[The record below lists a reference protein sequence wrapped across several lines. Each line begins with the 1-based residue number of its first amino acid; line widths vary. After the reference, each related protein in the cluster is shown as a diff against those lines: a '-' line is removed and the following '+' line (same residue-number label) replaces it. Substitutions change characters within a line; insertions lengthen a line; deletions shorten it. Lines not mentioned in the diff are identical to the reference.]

1 MTPASPP
8 PPAHDAPEVPTSA
21 SGGPLG
27 PIGLIGVGLVGTAL
41 AERLRGAGFPVI
53 GFDTS
58 TEAMDRLRQLGGI
71 AADGPGE
78 VTRRCQRTLISL
90 PDSAIVHRVV
100 TDLRPT
106 LVAGSILVDTTTGDP
121 AHAAAL
127 GAALAGSGVDFL
139 DAAICGNSE
148 EVRRREVLVVAGGP
162 ASAFS
167 RCTDVFASFARR
179 SFHLGGW
186 GAGLNMKLT
195 TNLVL
200 GLHRA
205 VLAEGLAF
213 AESVGLSPEIALEV
227 LHASSSYSRVM
238 DLKGR
243 KMLTSDFSPQARLSQ
258 HLKDVRLMLAT
269 GADAGARLP
278 LSDLHRRLL
287 EEAEAAGLGAADNS
301 AIIEVFRKR

>member
-1 MTPASPP
+1 MP
-8 PPAHDAPEVPTSA
+8 
-21 SGGPLG
+21 SGGPPG
-27 PIGLIGVGLVGTAL
+27 PIGLIGIGLVGTAL
-41 AERLRGAGFPVI
+41 AERLRRADFPVI

-58 TEAMDRLRQLGGI
+58 GEAMDRLRRLGGI
-71 AADGPGE
+71 PTDGPAD
-78 VTRRCQRTLISL
+78 VALRCQRTLISL
-90 PDSAIVHRVV
+90 PDSAIVQRVV
-100 TDLRPT
+100 TDLQPS
-106 LVAGSILVDTTTGDP
+106 LAAGSILVDTTTGDP
-121 AHAAAL
+121 AHAAVL

-148 EVRRREVLVVAGGP
+148 EVRRREVVVVAGGP
-162 ASAFS
+162 ASAFA
-167 RCTDVFASFARR
+167 RCTDIFASFARR

-186 GAGLNMKLT
+186 GAGLHMKLT

-213 AESVGLSPEIALEV
+213 AESVGLSPEVALEV

-243 KMLTSDFSPQARLSQ
+243 KMILSDFSPQARLSQ

-269 GADAGARLP
+269 GAEAGARLP
-278 LSDLHRRLL
+278 LTDLHRRLL
-287 EEAEAAGLGAADNS
+287 EEAEAAGLGPADNS
-301 AIIEVFRKR
+301 AIIEVLRKR

>member
-1 MTPASPP
+1 MP
-8 PPAHDAPEVPTSA
+8 
-21 SGGPLG
+21 SGGPPG
-27 PIGLIGVGLVGTAL
+27 PIGLIGIGLVGTAL
-41 AERLRGAGFPVI
+41 AERLRRADFPVI

-58 TEAMDRLRQLGGI
+58 GEAMDRLRRLGGI
-71 AADGPGE
+71 PTDGPAD
-78 VTRRCQRTLISL
+78 VALRCQRTLISL
-90 PDSAIVHRVV
+90 PDSAIVQRVV
-100 TDLRPT
+100 TDLQPS
-106 LVAGSILVDTTTGDP
+106 LAAGSILVDTTTGDP
-121 AHAAAL
+121 AHAAVL
-127 GAALAGSGVDFL
+127 GAALASSGVDFL

-162 ASAFS
+162 ASAFA
-167 RCTDVFASFARR
+167 RCTDIFASFARR

-186 GAGLNMKLT
+186 GAGLHMKLT

-213 AESVGLSPEIALEV
+213 AESVGLSPEVALEV

-243 KMLTSDFSPQARLSQ
+243 KMILSDFSPQARLSQ

-269 GADAGARLP
+269 GAEAGARLP
-278 LSDLHRRLL
+278 LTDLHRRLL
-287 EEAEAAGLGAADNS
+287 EEAEAAGLGPADNS
-301 AIIEVFRKR
+301 AIIEVLRRR

>member
-1 MTPASPP
+1 MP
-8 PPAHDAPEVPTSA
+8 
-21 SGGPLG
+21 SGGPPG
-27 PIGLIGVGLVGTAL
+27 PIGLIGIGLVGTAL
-41 AERLRGAGFPVI
+41 AERLRRADFPVI

-58 TEAMDRLRQLGGI
+58 GEAMDRLRRLGGI
-71 AADGPGE
+71 PTDGPAD
-78 VTRRCQRTLISL
+78 VALRCQRTLISL
-90 PDSAIVHRVV
+90 PDSAIVQRVV
-100 TDLRPT
+100 TDLQPS
-106 LVAGSILVDTTTGDP
+106 LAAGSILVDTTTGDP
-121 AHAAAL
+121 AHAAVL

-162 ASAFS
+162 ASAFA
-167 RCTDVFASFARR
+167 RCTDIFASFARR

-186 GAGLNMKLT
+186 GAGLHMKLT

-213 AESVGLSPEIALEV
+213 AESVGLSPEVALEV

-243 KMLTSDFSPQARLSQ
+243 KMILSDFSPQARLSQ

-269 GADAGARLP
+269 GAEAGARLP
-278 LSDLHRRLL
+278 LTDLHRRLL

-301 AIIEVFRKR
+301 AIIEVLRRR